1 MNKYMSKFIPLQ
13 KDRVFA
19 LLAESRNE
27 AVRAWLRK
35 RLTKEEFAD
44 ALPGSSAWVE
54 GCIAYD
60 SDESRWVTDRAR
72 FAMLGYVL
80 PDGDFRPDDDLDDAI
95 AWCEA
100 AEAAYADW
108 GDRLLGRQ
116 CDGVDRDPRHW
127 RMILNTAM
135 NDPAPCVAPDGGSTQ
150 ILDFRNSI
158 VKESTD
164 PEGKVLYTVEAG
176 LTPQHFAQIV
186 LKAEAGWP
194 GPIDV

>member
-1 MNKYMSKFIPLQ
+1 MNKYMTKFSDEQ
-13 KDRVFA
+13 KNKVFA
-19 LLAESRNE
+19 HLTESRNE
-27 AVRAWLRK
+27 SVRAWLRK
-35 RLTKEEFAD
+35 YLTKEEFAD
-44 ALPGSSAWVE
+44 ALPGSSAWIE
-54 GCIAYD
+54 GCIACD

-72 FAMLGYVL
+72 FSMLGYVL

-116 CDGVDRDPRHW
+116 CDGVERDPRHW
-127 RMILNTAM
+127 RMVLNTAM

-158 VKESTD
+158 VKEATD
-164 PEGKVLYTVEAG
+164 SEGKVFYTVEAG
-176 LTPQHFAQIV
+176 QNQFTQIM
-186 LKAEAGWP
+186 LKADGGWP
-194 GPIDV
+194 GPIAV